1 MNLPA
6 LNDSIGIYIADIN
19 RYPILSKDEEHRLAV
34 LWRRHGDLDAAHSL
48 VTANLRFVVKIALQ
62 YHNYGLGLKDLIQE
76 GNIGLMTAVKKFD
89 PDKGVRLIT
98 YAAWWIKSHIQE
110 YILKTK
116 GLVKRGARELKK
128 SLFYRTVPPF
138 SKGRSG
144 GINAL
149 PAKGIDTGADFSL
162 DTPISTE
169 DNAGKTHLERI
180 ASTAALQEE
189 IVETAQEETLLKKDV
204 SLALKR
210 LNEKEKIIIEKRI
223 LSEDPVSLREVGA
236 SLGLTRERVRQ
247 IESAA
252 LKKLKG
258 FFLQAKEG
266 RLSLPPATAD

>member
-1 MNLPA
+1 
-6 LNDSIGIYIADIN
+6 
-19 RYPILSKDEEHRLAV
+19 
-34 LWRRHGDLDAAHSL
+34 
-48 VTANLRFVVKIALQ
+48 
-62 YHNYGLGLKDLIQE
+62 
-76 GNIGLMTAVKKFD
+76 
-89 PDKGVRLIT
+89 RLIT

-116 GLVKRGARELKK
+116 GLVKRGARDLKK
-128 SLFYRTVPPF
+128 SLFYR
-138 SKGRSG
+138 
-144 GINAL
+144 NAL

-162 DTPISTE
+162 DTPISE
-169 DNAGKTHLERI
+169 ENGAGKTHLERI

-210 LNEKEKIIIEKRI
+210 LNEKEKIVIEKRI

-236 SLGLTRERVRQ
+236 ELGLTRERVRQ

-258 FFLQAKEG
+258 FFLEAKEN
-266 RLSLPPATAD
+266 RLALSSGTPD